1 MRTPEQDERH
11 DLTLAV
17 WGHASPLIVRDQ
29 SAIKVGVKCSLGCDL
44 AGTEIEL
51 RGDTAGKVG
60 QGALGATPWPG
71 TTALYWTELNFAAPS
86 VDGPHSW
93 TVAVPAVSS
102 GPAHDE
108 ASVPFSFIAVG
119 PPEHRV
125 TLKIAKKDA
134 GTAIDAVEVRAGV
147 FRAATDLAGLATL
160 DLPPGTYDLNVWKS
174 GYELAST
181 TVEVAGDVQVDLALV
196 PAPVVEEEYWK

>member
-17 WGHASPLIVRDQ
+17 WGCASPLIVGDQ

-51 RGDTAGKVG
+51 RGDTGGSVERG
-60 QGALGATPWPG
+60 SLGATPWPG
-71 TTALYWTELNFAAPS
+71 TAALYWTTLNFTAPS
-86 VDGPHSW
+86 IDGSHVW
-93 TVAVPAVSS
+93 TVAVPAVGASV
-102 GPAHDE
+102 HHE
-108 ASVPFSFIAVG
+108 ASSPFSFIASK

-125 TLKIAKKDA
+125 TVKIARKDA

-160 DLPPGTYDLNVWKS
+160 DLPSGTYVLNAWKS

-181 TVEVAGDVQVDLALV
+181 TVEVAGDMQIALALV
-196 PAPVVEEEYWK
+196 PAAVVEEDYWK

>member
-1 MRTPEQDERH
+1 MRTPERDERH

-17 WGHASPLIVRDQ
+17 WGCASPLIVGDR
-29 SAIKVGVKCSLGCDL
+29 STIKVGVKCSRGCDL
-44 AGTEIEL
+44 AGAEIEL
-51 RGDTAGKVG
+51 RGDTGGTVGK
-60 QGALGATPWPG
+60 GALGATPWPG
-71 TTALYWTELNFAAPS
+71 TTALHWTTLNFTAPS
-86 VDGPHSW
+86 SDGPHVW
-93 TVAVPAVSS
+93 TVVVPAVSS

-108 ASVPFSFIAVG
+108 ASVPVSFIAVG

-125 TLKIAKKDA
+125 TLKIARKDA

-160 DLPPGTYDLNVWKS
+160 DLPHGTYDLNVWKS

-196 PAPVVEEEYWK
+196 PAAVVEEEYWK